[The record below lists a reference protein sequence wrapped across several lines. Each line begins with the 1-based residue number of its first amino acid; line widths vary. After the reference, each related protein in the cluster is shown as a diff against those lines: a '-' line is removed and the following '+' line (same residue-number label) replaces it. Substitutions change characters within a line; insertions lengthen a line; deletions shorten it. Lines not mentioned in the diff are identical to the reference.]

1 MKQSLLHIAIT
12 CITLLSAF
20 AQRNVTLKDA
30 DVMVGGLKD
39 GQRIDRVIGNVVFV
53 QNETT
58 IYCDSAIF
66 NRGKGQVEAFGRVR
80 IVEGDS
86 ITITSRRLEYDG
98 NTRIA
103 KLRQN
108 VVFTKLATATLYT
121 NNLDYYRDK
130 NLAIYFNGGKLVDSV
145 NVLESRKGYYDV
157 NYDLASFKTNVVG
170 TNPDYVLK
178 ADTMQYNTSSKVIY
192 FHSLTNVTD
201 KDGNIF
207 FYESGEYDTNSKL
220 SRFASGKFQTEEY
233 ELDADKLFLDD
244 ATRTYRAKGNVVMVS
259 KEQDLTIYAD
269 DSDYFKA
276 ESYSKI
282 YGNPLVTKLTDNFD
296 TLFLKADTLISIES
310 EDPTK
315 KRLLA
320 YPNVKIYKQDLQG
333 IADSL
338 VYFYHDSTMVLY
350 RNPVLWTEGNQ
361 MTADTIK
368 ILISNNS
375 IDKLFLTSNSFV
387 ISQDTLKQF
396 NQVKGRKMT
405 ALFKEG
411 DIHRV
416 LVEGNGESLYHAI
429 DEGEDFLMGVNRI
442 ICSNMLMYFRDR
454 AVYRISFYIKPDAKF
469 IPPHELKDA
478 DKTLSGFA
486 WKAEFKP
493 LKRDVVKRKIPLK
506 ATENVLD

>member
-1 MKQSLLHIAIT
+1 
-12 CITLLSAF
+12 
-20 AQRNVTLKDA
+20 
-30 DVMVGGLKD
+30 MVGGVVD
-39 GQRIDRVIGNVVFV
+39 GQRVDRVIGNVVFV

-66 NRGKGQVEAFGRVR
+66 NRGKNQVEAFGRVR
-80 IVEGDS
+80 IIEGDS

-98 NTRIA
+98 ITRIA

-121 NNLDYYRDK
+121 NHLDYDREK
-130 NLAIYFNGGKLVDSV
+130 NLAVYFNGGRLVDSLNTLV
-145 NVLESRKGYYDV
+145 SNKGYYDV
-157 NYDLASFKTNVVG
+157 ATDMASFKRNVVG

-178 ADTMQYNTSSKVIY
+178 ADTMQYHTGSKVIY

-201 KDGNIF
+201 KDGNVF
-207 FYESGEYDTNSKL
+207 FYESGEYDTNNKL

-233 ELDADKLFLDD
+233 ELDAEKLFLDD
-244 ATRTYRAKGNVVMVS
+244 ATRTYKARGNVVMVS
-259 KEQDLTIYAD
+259 KEQDLTIYSD
-269 DSDYFKA
+269 ESDYYKA

-282 YGNPLVTKLTDNFD
+282 YGNPLVAKLTDNFD

-310 EDPTK
+310 DDPTK

-320 YPNVKIYKQDLQG
+320 YYNVKIYKQDLQG

-368 ILISNNS
+368 ILISNNT

-405 ALFKEG
+405 AFFKAG
-411 DIHRV
+411 DIYQV
-416 LVEGNGESLYHAI
+416 LVEGNGESLYHAND
-429 DEGEDFLMGVNRI
+429 DENDILMGVNKI
-442 ICSNMLMYFRDR
+442 ICSNMLMYFKER
-454 AVYRISFYIKPDAKF
+454 AVYRISFYIKPDAEF
-469 IPPHELKDA
+469 IPPHELKEA
-478 DKTLSGFA
+478 DKTLKGFV
-486 WKAEFKP
+486 WKAKDKP
-493 LKRDVVKRKIPLK
+493 YRADVVKRKIPK
-506 ATENVLD
+506 KEPDNALD